1 MNEIENST
9 LEPIDPQSRR
19 YAWVEIDERAI
30 RNNYVAIR
38 NFIKPSVKMC
48 CAVKANAYGHGSVE
62 CAKIYESM
70 SADYLA
76 VATVDEGVELR
87 KAGIKTSIILLQQPP
102 VSAIPLLLEYDIE
115 PSLYDIQYIIQYAEI
130 ADRRGV
136 SAPFHLAVNTGMN
149 RIGVNY
155 SDIGEFA
162 AMFMFHRSIELKGT
176 FTHFATADSID
187 DLDFRKQVTRFESAI
202 QQLRDRDIDPG
213 IVHAANSAA
222 LLKYPEVHFDMV
234 RPGIILYGQRPSV
247 DFRMPIKLNMAMSV
261 RARVTDVRNVPIGE
275 GVSYGLVYRSR
286 GCTRVCTIPIGYADG
301 LHRSASGK
309 INVIINGEKHPQV
322 GRICM
327 DQCMFEVAQRT
338 LSRRPVKD
346 PLPGDIV
353 TLIGEQEGEF
363 IMMDDLAEAALTINY
378 ELCCSLGNSR
388 LEHVYV

>member
-1 MNEIENST
+1 MNEFENST

-38 NFIKPSVKMC
+38 NFIKPSTKMC

-70 SADYLA
+70 LADYLA
-76 VATVDEGVELR
+76 VASVDEGVELR
-87 KAGIKTSIILLQQPP
+87 KAGIKTNIILLQQPP
-102 VSAIPLLLEYDIE
+102 ISAIPLLLEYNIE

-149 RIGVNY
+149 RIGINY
-155 SDIGEFA
+155 SEVGEFA

-176 FTHFATADSID
+176 FTHFATADSLD
-187 DLDFRKQVTRFESAI
+187 ELDFRKQVTRFESAI

-222 LLKYPEVHFDMV
+222 LLKFPEVHYDMV
-234 RPGIILYGQRPSV
+234 RPGIILYGQRPSI

-338 LSRRPVKD
+338 LSRRVSKD

-353 TLIGEQEGEF
+353 TVIGEQEGEF
-363 IMMDDLAEAALTINY
+363 ITMDDLAEAASTINY